1 MRPRDR
7 ALIGRLDAALG
18 AYAQRVRPLRGIE
31 SATRRQVFLEQIADS
46 VHRVA
51 YVRVVAQR
59 PVSPLRAEPS
69 SSLFDPIKAA
79 IFHRRNGRIDEAFW
93 LVFIFVHFGKHLRD
107 GYQLARD
114 IYGSLNG
121 ARPWN
126 WARTSANPRAFRRW
140 LADKQDRL
148 KTDGVR
154 RRFGNHRKYESLD
167 AWSSVGTGEAVETYV
182 QWVRPFG
189 SHEELVRT
197 ARERSGDDPRQLFHD
212 LYRSMSAVA
221 RFGRTAKF
229 DYLAMVGKLNLAPIE
244 PGSTYMEGST
254 GPLSGARVLFAGSAQ
269 APLKAVDLD
278 RWLVELDTHLN
289 VGMQV
294 LEDAICNWQ
303 KSPGVFKHFRG

>member
-1 MRPRDR
+1 VRPRDR
-7 ALIGRLDAALG
+7 ALVGQLDAGLR
-18 AYAQRVRPLRGIE
+18 AYAERVRSLRGIE
-31 SATRRQVFLEQIADS
+31 SATRRRVFLEQMADS
-46 VHRVA
+46 IHRVA
-51 YVRVVAQR
+51 YGRVVAER

-79 IFHRRNGRIDEAFW
+79 ILHHRHRRIDEAFW

-121 ARPWN
+121 PRPWN
-126 WARTSANPRAFRRW
+126 WERLSANPRAFRRW
-140 LADKQDRL
+140 LASKQDRL

-167 AWSSVGTGEAVETYV
+167 AWSPTGTGEAVETYV
-182 QWVRPFG
+182 KWVRSFG
-189 SHEELVRT
+189 SHEGLVRR
-197 ARERSGDDPRQLFHD
+197 ARERVGSDRRHLFHE
-212 LYRSMSAVA
+212 LYRSMSAVM

-244 PGSTYMEGST
+244 PGSTYMQGST
-254 GPLSGARVLFAGSAQ
+254 GPLTGARLLFAGNARAALNAQ
-269 APLKAVDLD
+269 DLD
-278 RWLVELDTHLN
+278 RWLVELDEQLN

-303 KSPGVFKHFRG
+303 KSPGVYKHFRG